1 MNRTQIADIMKRL
14 QLIPIFSIVT
24 CTLLSSCALLVSSPL
39 PHTGH
44 HHHDA
49 DYGSSY
55 DGRPAHRNDKTYHG
69 TIRVPAEGGIY
80 EIDCADDDFFIS
92 YIIDSTM
99 PLPVTTHNGRCGPMV
114 ECGRHVN
121 GLTYDGPFYSIACYQ
136 EKHNWVIKIAPF
148 RAAMALGDERD
159 IMVHMSDE
167 SDYSDVVFLFKQSGE
182 PEPLE
187 YIR

>member
-1 MNRTQIADIMKRL
+1 MKRL

-69 TIRVPAEGGIY
+69 TIRVSAEGGIY

-99 PLPVTTHNGRCGPMV
+99 PLPVSNHNGRCGPMV

-136 EKHNWVIKIAPF
+136 EKHNWVIEFKPL
-148 RAAMALGDERD
+148 MASLAGRD
-159 IMVHMSDE
+159 GREVMVFMSDE
-167 SDYSDVVFLFKQSGE
+167 SDHSDIVLLFQQREDS
-182 PEPLE
+182 EPLE